1 MKLSKNFTL
10 AEMTKSSTAKRLGID
25 NTANEEQ
32 IEALRELCEKVLQ
45 PIRDEF
51 GAVNVTSGLRV
62 PALNKTIGGSS
73 TSQHCKGEASDISFC
88 RSNCTGKNGEVF
100 AWIKD
105 NLNFDQL
112 IWEFG
117 DSKCPD
123 WIHISYKYGKNRK
136 QILKAVKQNGR
147 TKYLPFQ

>member
-1 MKLSKNFTL
+1 MNLSKNFTL

-25 NTANEEQ
+25 NTANEAQ
-32 IEALRELCEKVLQ
+32 IESLRELCQKVLQ
-45 PIRDEF
+45 PIRDNF
-51 GAVNVTSGLRV
+51 GPVRVTSGLRV
-62 PALNKTIGGSS
+62 PALNTAIGGSS
-73 TSQHCKGEASDISFC
+73 SSQHCKGEASDIDFGN
-88 RSNCTGKNGEVF
+88 RNGEVF
-100 AWIKD
+100 EWIKA

-136 QILKAVKQNGR
+136 QILKAVKQNGK
-147 TKYLPFQ
+147 TKYLPF

>member
-1 MKLSKNFTL
+1 MNLSKNFTL
-10 AEMTKSSTAKRLGID
+10 VEMTKSSTAKRLGID

-32 IEALRELCEKVLQ
+32 IEALRELCEKCLQ

-51 GAVNVTSGLRV
+51 GVVKITSGLRV
-62 PALNKTIGGSS
+62 PALNKAIGGSS
-73 TSQHCKGEASDISFC
+73 SSQHCKGEASDIDFGN
-88 RSNCTGKNGEVF
+88 RNGEVF
-100 AWIKD
+100 AWIVD

-117 DSKCPD
+117 NEANPD

-147 TKYLPFQ
+147 TKYLPF